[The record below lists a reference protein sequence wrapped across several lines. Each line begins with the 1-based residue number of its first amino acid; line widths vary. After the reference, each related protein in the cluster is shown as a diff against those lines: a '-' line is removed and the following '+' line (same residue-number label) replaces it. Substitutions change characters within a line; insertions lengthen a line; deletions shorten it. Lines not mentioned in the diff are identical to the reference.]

1 MTADEY
7 NEMHEKTKKYEELS
21 NCLQALNNR
30 KSFCEHG
37 VDKIITSPGI
47 SGNEICLNYSCYGD
61 GFQKIVTQKVI
72 EAFDEQISRI
82 EKQMEKL

>member
-7 NEMHEKTKKYEELS
+7 KEMHEKTKKYEELS

-61 GFQKIVTQKVI
+61 GFQELVTKKVI

-82 EKQMEKL
+82 EKQMEEL

>member
-7 NEMHEKTKKYEELS
+7 KSMHEKTKKYEELS
-21 NCLQALNNR
+21 DYLQSLNYS

-37 VDKIITSPGI
+37 IDMIITLPGI
-47 SGNEICLNYSCYGD
+47 SENEICLNYSCYGN
-61 GFQKIVTQKVI
+61 GFKELVTQKVL

-82 EKQMEKL
+82 EKQMEEL